1 MHPHRKERV
10 ANTIRNLVSDIIA
23 HRLQDPRVDRMTTV
37 TRVVMSG
44 DLLAAKVYVSVHGG
58 GAPQRRTLTAIR
70 HAGGYIRRLV
80 ARDLTMRQ
88 CPELRFEI
96 DEAVEQVRRTMEL
109 LDENRRHRLEQ
120 QEANGEE
127 DVPGPETLGKEGETD
142 STALGRPQET
152 DE

>member
-10 ANTIRNLVSDIIA
+10 ANTIRSIVSDIIA
-23 HRLQDPRVDRMTTV
+23 HKLQDPRVDRMTTV

-44 DLLAAKVYVSVHGG
+44 DLLAAKVYLSVHGG
-58 GAPQRRTLTAIR
+58 GVPQRRTLEAIR

-96 DEAVEQVRRTMEL
+96 DEAVEGVRKTMEL
-109 LDENRRHRLEQ
+109 LDENRRHRLGQ

-127 DVPGPETLGKEGETD
+127 DAPGLEDPANGGETD

-152 DE
+152 DG